1 MVINMNGRFGAGG
14 AVDYLADYLKSGAKQ
29 ILSDKGVKARIVS
42 EAVESV
48 TGVSPVVDASDPTVT
63 WVRLRPEHGQFVDSV
78 FLKGVKQ
85 ITAGPSKGKP
95 ADLKIDVMPALSPVL
110 LKRALPVALLLGAVV
125 FGAGYYMGRR

>member
-1 MVINMNGRFGAGG
+1 MNGFGAGG
-14 AVDYLADYLKSGAKQ
+14 PVDYIADYLKSGAKQ

-110 LKRALPVALLLGAVV
+110 LKRVLPVAILLGAVV
-125 FGAGYYMGRR
+125 FGAGYYAGRR